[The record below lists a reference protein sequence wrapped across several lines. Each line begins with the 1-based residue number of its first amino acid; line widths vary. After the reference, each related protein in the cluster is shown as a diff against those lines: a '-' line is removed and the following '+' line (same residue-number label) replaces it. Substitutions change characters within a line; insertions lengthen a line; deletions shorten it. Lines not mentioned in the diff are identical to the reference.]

1 MADDFGPPLE
11 PRRLV
16 EHLEECSDQTVVE
29 LASHPAIV
37 WRFLHE
43 RKTIIHLNTPMEH
56 EDLWQ
61 SSEIYSKHNISC
73 RVGGQFHNAKL
84 VHAIV

>member
-43 RKTIIHLNTPMEH
+43 RKTNHYNTLKHSNGTRGPVAILLNLFH
-56 EDLWQ
+56 
-61 SSEIYSKHNISC
+61 ISC

>member
-16 EHLEECSDQTVVE
+16 EHLEECYDQIVVE
-29 LASHPAIV
+29 LASHVAIV

-43 RKTIIHLNTPMEH
+43 RKMIL
-56 EDLWQ
+56 
-61 SSEIYSKHNISC
+61 
-73 RVGGQFHNAKL
+73 
-84 VHAIV
+84 